1 MTLNCPCP
9 ITTQPMNSSQLFAM
23 TALMET
29 YGGTF
34 VSSIS
39 QALRYADPVNRQK
52 LLDAFPD
59 LVEKYGPNS
68 QFMKP
73 KELMEV

>member
-9 ITTQPMNSSQLFAM
+9 ISTHLMNSSQFFAM

-34 VSSIS
+34 VSHLAT
-39 QALRYADPVNRQK
+39 ALRYADPVNRQK
-52 LLDAFPD
+52 ILDALPEI
-59 LVEKYGPNS
+59 VEKYGPTS
-68 QFMKP
+68 QFLKP
-73 KELMEV
+73 KSLAEV